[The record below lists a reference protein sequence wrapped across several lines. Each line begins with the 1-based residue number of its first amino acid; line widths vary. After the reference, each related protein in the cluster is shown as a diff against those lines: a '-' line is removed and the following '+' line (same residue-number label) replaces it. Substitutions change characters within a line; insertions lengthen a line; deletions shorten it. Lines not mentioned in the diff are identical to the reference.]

1 MRRKK
6 REPFPE
12 GTRVRVLSD
21 PDHGPGPWPAQP
33 TGRVVSPPEMV
44 RGVRRPLPTYWV
56 EFDEPQLDVEGDGPY
71 ERSQVLG
78 KYLALVDGTPDDGLK
93 RFRSPGQVVVISG
106 DTQMLTPVPIEA
118 VEALPDDERLVLRT
132 TGEPGW
138 FGPEPVRDDLRRIL
152 DEVAV
157 EAHRIA
163 VEAAL
168 SEAEYACRYGTG
180 MAVVPP
186 GA

>member
-1 MRRKK
+1 
-6 REPFPE
+6 
-12 GTRVRVLSD
+12 
-21 PDHGPGPWPAQP
+21 
-33 TGRVVSPPEMV
+33 MV
-44 RGVRRPLPTYWV
+44 RGVRGPLPTYWV
-56 EFDEPQLDVEGDGPY
+56 RFDEPQLDADGDGPY

-78 KYLALVDGTPDDGLK
+78 RYLALVDGTPDDGLK
-93 RFRSPGQVVVISG
+93 RFRSP
-106 DTQMLTPVPIEA
+106 
-118 VEALPDDERLVLRT
+118 EALPADERLVLRT

-186 GA
+186 DT